1 MKFIE
6 VEDCMGHEAL
16 IDPFSVITVEQ
27 VIEEDNKL
35 TVVYF
40 NNFHIELNESYESVK
55 NKLNESL
62 SYYYFL
68 NK

>member
-16 IDPFSVITVEQ
+16 IDPMSVIAVEQ
-27 VIEEDNKL
+27 VIEGSDKL

-40 NNFHIELNESYESVK
+40 YDFHMELNEPYESVK
-55 NKLNESL
+55 HKLEENL
-62 SYYYFL
+62 TFKAYF
-68 NK
+68 